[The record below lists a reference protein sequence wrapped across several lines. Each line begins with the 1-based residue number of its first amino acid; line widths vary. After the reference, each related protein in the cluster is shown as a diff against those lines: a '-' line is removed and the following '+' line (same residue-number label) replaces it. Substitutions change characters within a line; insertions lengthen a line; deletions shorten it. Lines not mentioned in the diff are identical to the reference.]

1 MLTRYGTDGGGGETF
16 FSSPFFL
23 NAKSKCCL
31 TVNPGHGDGFK
42 ENGDEDGKSG
52 CEAVQ
57 QVEKVKTALWK
68 YES

>member
-1 MLTRYGTDGGGGETF
+1 MVVVVKL
-16 FSSPFFL
+16 FSVLLFFL

-52 CEAVQ
+52 CEAV
-57 QVEKVKTALWK
+57 
-68 YES
+68 